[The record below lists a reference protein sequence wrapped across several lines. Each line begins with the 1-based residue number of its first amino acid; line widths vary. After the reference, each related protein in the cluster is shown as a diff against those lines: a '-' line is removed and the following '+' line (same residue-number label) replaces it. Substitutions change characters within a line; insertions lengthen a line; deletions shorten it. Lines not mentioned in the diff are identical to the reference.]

1 MTPFIKMIVCF
12 VEKSDS
18 KLLLL
23 ACSGKCVM
31 QTTTDVRVYVNEL
44 RVCCS
49 L

>member
-1 MTPFIKMIVCF
+1 MIVCF